1 LRESSDILDQ
11 NIGELPDILVQNM
24 KILFVG
30 FNPGL
35 RSGSIG
41 HHYAGHSNR
50 FWKLLADAQL
60 TPRRYRPEEDVE
72 LARLGFGLTNI
83 VARVTQTAAEITPE
97 EYESGRRRLRTLI
110 GLYSPRIAA
119 FNGIGVYSQYAD
131 RRKVAAGIQESPVVP
146 GVIDFVL
153 PSPSG
158 LVRLP
163 YSEMLGLYKKL
174 KALSDSLPSA

>member
-1 LRESSDILDQ
+1 M
-11 NIGELPDILVQNM
+11 GELPDILIRNM

-35 RSGSIG
+35 RSGSTG

-60 TPRRYRPEEDVE
+60 TPRRYRPEEESE
-72 LARLGFGLTNI
+72 LAGLGFGLTNI
-83 VARVTQTAAEITPE
+83 VARVTKTAAEITPE
-97 EYESGRRRLRTLI
+97 EYETGRHRLRALI
-110 GLYSPRIAA
+110 NLYNPKIVA
-119 FNGIGVYSQYAD
+119 FNGIGVYSQYAE
-131 RRKVAAGIQESPVVP
+131 RRKVAAGVQETPVIP

-163 YSEMLGLYKKL
+163 YSEMVDLYKKL

>member
-1 LRESSDILDQ
+1 M
-11 NIGELPDILVQNM
+11 GELPDILSQNM

-35 RSGSIG
+35 RSGAIG

-50 FWKLLADAQL
+50 FWRLLADAQL
-60 TPRRYRPEEDVE
+60 TPGRLRPEEDAN
-72 LARLGFGLTNI
+72 LLKLGFGLTNI

-97 EYESGRRRLRTLI
+97 EYETGRRRLKDLI
-110 GLYSPRIAA
+110 SIYRPKIVA
-119 FNGIGVYSQYAD
+119 FNGIGVYGQYAD
-131 RRKVAAGIQESPVVP
+131 RRKHKVVAGIQENPVVP

-163 YSEMLGLYKKL
+163 YSEMLGLYEKL

>member
-1 LRESSDILDQ
+1 M
-11 NIGELPDILVQNM
+11 GELPDILVQNM

-60 TPRRYRPEEDVE
+60 TPRRYRPEEDSE
-72 LARLGFGLTNI
+72 LAGLGFGLTNI
-83 VARVTQTAAEITPE
+83 VARVTKTAAEISPE
-97 EYESGRRRLRTLI
+97 EYEIGRRRLKALI
-110 GLYSPRIAA
+110 GLYNPKIVA
-119 FNGIGVYSQYAD
+119 FNGIGVYSQYAE
-131 RRKVAAGIQESPVVP
+131 RRKVVAGVQENPVIL

-158 LVRLP
+158 LVRLSYP
-163 YSEMLGLYKKL
+163 EMVDLYKKL
-174 KALSDSLPSA
+174 KALSDSLTSA